1 MTIAELE
8 AIEARAKAA
17 IPWLRED
24 REDVAPETE
33 DELDCPLCGGDG
45 CLPSQVHDAA
55 DRASTIVAYG
65 IGDGLALAEA
75 WVEHGA
81 ADALALVAEVRP
93 LNEALSEAEDRA
105 TTLENEA
112 DDAAD

>member
-65 IGDGLALAEA
+65 IGDGLALAEE

-81 ADALALVAEVRP
+81 ADALALIAEVRR
-93 LNEALSEAEDRA
+93 L
-105 TTLENEA
+105 
-112 DDAAD
+112 AADLARGRERGMSIDAGRVG